1 MGAFDQRLAILDDL
15 HFLEVLLH
23 DAAEAVSV
31 FDETNCKPFPESIKN
46 APHFASHA
54 LKRT

>member
-23 DAAEAVSV
+23 DAAETVSV